1 MMKKLVLLCAF
12 IFLLLQ
18 GLLSQLP
25 LLFTPNSYPLPAITE
40 GGFVSETEFNLRDGL
55 PNVIAKMKRGEPVT
69 VGFLGGSITHSQE
82 SYRNQTLQ
90 YLQKQFPNVE
100 LYGVNA
106 GVPGTGTELGAFRLQ
121 EQILDYHPDLVFV
134 EFAVNGGAANAIE
147 GIVRQIIQNDPNTD
161 ICFIYTLLASQTSS
175 YLLGNIPTNAK
186 LYDAVANYYNLPSI
200 HFGYRIAKMENDG
213 LLVGKA
219 AKGSVT
225 DKIIFSYDGTHPT
238 REGGNIYVQSIAYAW
253 NEFTKN
259 SIEKPHILPAKMA
272 LDNWELATMVKPGQ
286 GSILSSEWKSL
297 PALSDARFTQ
307 YNSWFQNLTV
317 CEQAGGSMTV
327 KFVGDKIGLFD
338 IGGPEAGIVE
348 LNIDGKSVKE
358 YNRFNSNC
366 NNRYRPQ
373 YFFTDMVWGEHIVE
387 IKLSPKL
394 SDKIAILGQN
404 QLADITANPEK
415 YAKHHLFV
423 GRILIRGEIVHYETS
438 LNDVKTNKIS
448 AYPNPVNDLLCINK
462 VDYSGNPI
470 KISVFDQ
477 SGKQQYPQFSNLE
490 QKIQIDVS
498 HFQRGIYFVSLEN
511 EQSTNTLKFLK
522 Q

>member
-1 MMKKLVLLCAF
+1 MKKLVLLCTF

-25 LLFTPNSYPLPAITE
+25 LLFTPDSYPLPAITKGE
-40 GGFVSETEFNLRDGL
+40 FVSEKEFNLRDGL

-134 EFAVNGGAANAIE
+134 EFAVNGGSANAIE

-175 YLLGNIPTNAK
+175 YLLGNIPANAK

-253 NEFTKN
+253 NEFAGN

-272 LDNWELATMVKPGQ
+272 SDNWELATMVKPDQ
-286 GSILSSEWKSL
+286 GSILSSEWKSV

-307 YNSWFQNLTV
+307 YNGWFQNLTV

-348 LNIDGKSVKE
+348 LIIDGKTVKE

-394 SDKIAILGQN
+394 SNKIAILGQN

-415 YAKHHLFV
+415 YAKHHLFI
-423 GRILIRGEIVHYETS
+423 GRILLRGELINSETS
-438 LNDVKTNKIS
+438 IHNQGAQEIS
-448 AYPNPVNDLLCINK
+448 LYPNPVKDLLSINI
-462 VDYSGNPI
+462 DDETNNQTS
-470 KISVFDQ
+470 ISFYNL
-477 SGKQQYPQFSNLE
+477 SGKEQNLRYNNMGRNQF
-490 QKIQIDVS
+490 DVS
-498 HFQRGIYFVSLEN
+498 HLQSGIYFACLVNEN
-511 EQSTNTLKFLK
+511 FSTTIKFLK

>member
-1 MMKKLVLLCAF
+1 MKKLVSICTF

-25 LLFTPNSYPLPAITE
+25 LLFTPDSYPLPEITE
-40 GGFVSETEFNLRDGL
+40 GEYVSENEINLRNGL
-55 PNVIAKMKRGEPVT
+55 PNVIAKMERGEAIM
-69 VGFLGGSITHSQE
+69 VGFLGGSITNSQE

-121 EQILDYHPDLVFV
+121 EQMLDYHPDLVFV
-134 EFAVNGGAANAIE
+134 EFAVNGGSANAIE
-147 GIVRQIIQNDPNTD
+147 GIVRQIIQNNPKTD

-175 YLLGNIPTNAK
+175 YFLGNIPTNAK

-238 REGGNIYVQSIAYAW
+238 REGGNIYAQSIAYAW
-253 NEFTKN
+253 NEFVKN
-259 SIEKPHILPAKMA
+259 SIEKPHALPAKMA
-272 LDNWELATMVKPGQ
+272 SDNWELATMVKPDQ
-286 GSILSSEWKSL
+286 GATLSSEWMNVEAS
-297 PALSDARFTQ
+297 SDTRFIQ
-307 YNSWFQNLTV
+307 FRNWFSDLTV
-317 CEQAGGSMTV
+317 CEQTGGSMTV

-348 LNIDGKSVKE
+348 IEIDGTIVKE

-366 NNRYRPQ
+366 NNRYRGQ
-373 YFFTDMVWGEHIVE
+373 YFFTDLVWGEHIVV

-423 GRILIRGEIVHYETS
+423 GRILLRGELIHAQTS
-438 LNDVKTNKIS
+438 IYNQGSQEIYL
-448 AYPNPVNDLLCINK
+448 YPNPVKNLLSINIDDETNDQT
-462 VDYSGNPI
+462 
-470 KISVFDQ
+470 KITFYNL
-477 SGKQQYPQFSNLE
+477 SGKQQNLRFYNMGRNQFDL
-490 QKIQIDVS
+490 S
-498 HFQRGIYFVSLEN
+498 HLQSGIYFACFEN
-511 EQSTNTLKFLK
+511 KNFNTKIKFLK